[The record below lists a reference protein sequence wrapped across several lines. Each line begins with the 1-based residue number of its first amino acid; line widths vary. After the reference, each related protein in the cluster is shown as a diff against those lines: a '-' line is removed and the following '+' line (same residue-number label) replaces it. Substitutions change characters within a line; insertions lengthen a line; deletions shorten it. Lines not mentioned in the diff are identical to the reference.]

1 MLLWNIETDKK
12 CIVRLLLSHSILSF
26 VKKQNIYV
34 WVTGKLQAL
43 EEKALQS
50 FTGEEK
56 LKCKSLKY
64 SSNLLRKTMIYTFFY
79 K

>member
-12 CIVRLLLSHSILSF
+12 CIARLLLSHSILSF

-50 FTGEEK
+50 FTGEEI

>member
-43 EEKALQS
+43 SKQLAGTNKRQ
-50 FTGEEK
+50 K
-56 LKCKSLKY
+56 L
-64 SSNLLRKTMIYTFFY
+64 NNPLR
-79 K
+79 

>member
-12 CIVRLLLSHSILSF
+12 CIVRLLLSHSVLYF

-34 WVTGKLQAL
+34 WVTSKLQAL

-50 FTGEEK
+50 FTGEET

-64 SSNLLRKTMIYTFFY
+64 SSKLLRKTMIYTFSL
-79 K
+79 